1 MHQSNIQKRK
11 PQRQVKKNMTGSIT
25 ELIQEQP
32 TKISTIRVTQAGS
45 TRITQEEENA
55 RKSQRHEVE
64 SNTRI

>member
-11 PQRQVKKNMTGSIT
+11 PQRQVKNMTGSIT

-32 TKISTIRVTQAGS
+32 TKISTIRMTQAGS

-64 SNTRI
+64 RNTRI